1 MRLTSTPLILLGPSL
16 ASAHFLLNWPTARGF
31 NDDKA
36 AEYPCGGFETPSTNR
51 TMIPV
56 NAPFPIQLDMH
67 HTEANVQVLI
77 GLGNDVGPA
86 FNYVLRPLLRERGP
100 NDFCLGGVVVPGM
113 LGGMNISEGTNATIQ
128 VVTNGDPDG
137 GLYQCAD
144 VTFTA
149 APLSESDYNA
159 HCSNSTGVS
168 AEFTNTNANANQS
181 ESGTTATSTGT
192 APNATASGTSAA
204 VAAFEPLSAWGLL
217 VGLGAAVVAGL

>member
-1 MRLTSTPLILLGPSL
+1 MRLTSAPLVLLAPAL
-16 ASAHFLLNWPTARGF
+16 ASAHFLMDWPPARGF

-36 AEYPCGGFETPSTNR
+36 GEYPCGGFDTPSSNR
-51 TMIPV
+51 TMIPL

-86 FNYVLRPLLRERGP
+86 FNYVLRPLVRERGP
-100 NDFCLGGVVVPGM
+100 NQFCLGGMVVPAM
-113 LGGMNISEGTNATIQ
+113 LGNMNITDGMNATIQ

-144 VTFTA
+144 VMLMA
-149 APLSESDYNA
+149 MPLSESDYNA
-159 HCSNSTGVS
+159 HCSNSTGVT

-181 ESGTTATSTGT
+181 TSGATPTTTGS
-192 APNATASGTSAA
+192 AANATASGKSAA
-204 VAAFEPLSAWGLL
+204 VAVEALSAWGLL
-217 VGLGAAVVAGL
+217 VGLGAAVAATL